1 MKRSAKNINI
11 QDPATCFP
19 WVFECMWR
27 HKKRHDF
34 RKLLYKYGMSKE
46 CYQLIMEEHD
56 KGLMVDT
63 VRKITEVC
71 CEQIKAK
78 QLKLPIIKVTRR
90 RDPSSGK
97 MRDIGVEAPL
107 QQCLDYIA
115 KESSNEIFRRR
126 IVLQQVSS
134 IKKRGQLMGA
144 KMIRS
149 WLIKDN
155 LAASYAS
162 KHGLKYSRKCKY
174 FVKLDIRKCFPTADY
189 TRFIDMLSRDCG
201 NKDIIWLWEELLKSH
216 HTILYRDGFNCDYS
230 LRQVE
235 GMMIGSLPSCWAVQY
250 MLSFIYRYT
259 MCLKYNRRGKEV
271 RMVNHALFF
280 MDDLLLFGGNRSKLV
295 KAVKLIIAECQ
306 RILGFEIKPSW
317 HVVNLDVDAV
327 DMMGFVIHGN
337 AKVTIRGR
345 VFVRARRNVL
355 RYKRRGKFTL
365 PQARRACSYNGYFV
379 NSDSTKAVKEYGIG
393 KAVNKAAKVVSAY
406 DKRKAGKQ
414 NAESIVRRE
423 AG

>member
-1 MKRSAKNINI
+1 MKRSAKNIDI
-11 QDPATCFP
+11 QNQETCFP

-46 CYQLIMEEHD
+46 CYELVMETHD
-56 KGLMVDT
+56 RELMVEP

-115 KESSNEIFRRR
+115 RESSDEIFRRR

-134 IKKRGQLMGA
+134 IKKRGQLVGA

-155 LAASYAS
+155 LAAMYAA
-162 KHGLKYSRKCKY
+162 KHGLKYTRKCKY
-174 FVKLDIRKCFPTADY
+174 FVKLDIRQCFPTADY
-189 TRFIDMLSRDCG
+189 HRFINLFSRDCG
-201 NKDIIWLWEELLKSH
+201 NNDIIWLWAALLESH
-216 HTILYRDGFNCDYS
+216 HTILYRTGFDSQYF

-259 MCLKYNRRGKEV
+259 TNLTYTRRGENI

-280 MDDLLLFGGNRSKLV
+280 MDDLLLFGGNRYKLV
-295 KAVKLIIAECQ
+295 KAVKLVIAECQ
-306 RILGFEIKPSW
+306 RLLGFEIKPSW

-337 AKVTIRGR
+337 GKITIRGR
-345 VFVRARRNVL
+345 VFVRARRNAL
-355 RYKRRGKFTL
+355 RFRRRGKFTL
-365 PQARRACSYNGYFV
+365 PQARRACSYNGYFIH
-379 NSDSTKAVKEYGIG
+379 SDSTKAVKEYDIG
-393 KAVNKAAKVVSAY
+393 KAVNKAAKMVSAY
-406 DKRKAGKQ
+406 DKRKAGMK
-414 NAESIVRRE
+414 NAESNI
-423 AG
+423 